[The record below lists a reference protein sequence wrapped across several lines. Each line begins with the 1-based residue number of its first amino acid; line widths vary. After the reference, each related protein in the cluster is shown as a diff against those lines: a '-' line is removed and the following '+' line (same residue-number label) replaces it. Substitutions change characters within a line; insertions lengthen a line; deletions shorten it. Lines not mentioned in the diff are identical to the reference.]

1 MTHPYF
7 RVKHANALEAVGG
20 TIKKPLMRSVPAAT
34 SGGAHNSSLM
44 DVARGY
50 LDRARPKALNN
61 SVSMPFGEMTSPHA
75 PHSPL
80 MNAQGFSRVRPPG
93 QGLSDATRQDVH
105 DVMLNAH
112 RGAGVPQWKVRQG
125 LEAEGISHSKETA
138 QAFAERSKG
147 MHEHAAAQA
156 DATLPLP
163 SAVRGSAL
171 VAPRGSVSDPNMY
184 KAWAEN
190 VAKDPRHYAPGGGG
204 DYFGQVVNAG
214 GHGGLSRAT
223 GHSGRD
229 YASEVA
235 DIGKEVRAS
244 FPYRLGAL
252 LAARR
257 YKFASS
263 VPGLSTPDEIAAEE
277 RAHRLVPMPL
287 TGPLADR
294 GYAEAVDSPGA
305 MPAPPPP
312 SNGASYSPEERAIIM
327 RTALG
332 RMGNVMRDHVDR
344 ENLAAGG
351 HLRVASAPW
360 TSSSMAEPTPNE
372 AGSTRTEYSPERRGE
387 GNGLDGFTLAD
398 IGAGLKP
405 SPRAAPAATQ
415 GGRKLETYTA
425 EEFGNIAK
433 KDAQTRAKRAAE
445 GPDPLA
451 DRRTQQREW
460 GHSSTDDGFWQSVG
474 STVNADASASP
485 ATIIGARP

>member
-7 RVKHANALEAVGG
+7 RVKHANALGAAAATV
-20 TIKKPLMRSVPAAT
+20 KKPMLRVVPAAT
-34 SGGAHNSSLM
+34 PGGAHGSSLM

-50 LDRARPKALNN
+50 LDRARPKGPSGSL
-61 SVSMPFGEMTSPHA
+61 SMPFSEMPKKPALSTA
-75 PHSPL
+75 
-80 MNAQGFSRVRPPG
+80 RPPG
-93 QGLSDATRQDVH
+93 GLSEATLNKSFDEFAALPPRSKVNYERQKLDAAGVSSSPETIARLQEQQRAAPGYALHTQGLMAPPEV
-105 DVMLNAH
+105 
-112 RGAGVPQWKVRQG
+112 
-125 LEAEGISHSKETA
+125 
-138 QAFAERSKG
+138 KG
-147 MHEHAAAQA
+147 
-156 DATLPLP
+156 
-163 SAVRGSAL
+163 AVRT
-171 VAPRGSVSDPNMY
+171 APRGDAFDPNIY
-184 KAWAEN
+184 KAMAEN
-190 VAKDPRHYAPGGGG
+190 VAKDPRHYTPGGGG

-223 GHSGRD
+223 AHSGRD

-252 LAARR
+252 LAAQR

-312 SNGASYSPEERAIIM
+312 ANGASYSPEERAIIM

-405 SPRAAPAATQ
+405 SPRAAPTATQ
-415 GGRKLETYTA
+415 GGRKLDTYTA